1 MAAPITLLEM
11 RTRARSLSNMETASP
26 SSFVQN
32 SEMNQ
37 WINDGIKVLYD
48 KLVHARG
55 EDYYCVESA
64 VIPLVSGVSN
74 YALPIVDKSGV
85 SAPFYQLL
93 EVVCTNGSDY
103 FRMMRFQ
110 RGETADAMNT
120 HSFGYGFGTIP
131 TAMNLRFRLGTN
143 YIEIRPTPA
152 VTGWGFI
159 VYYVPICPTLV
170 ADIDTFDGIDGFE
183 DFAVLWA
190 AIRALTKEESD
201 TSALVSQFSL
211 IDQRIGKMAP
221 NRDSSQ
227 TRRISDTRQDSAGV
241 WSRRLRGQW

>member
-1 MAAPITLLEM
+1 
-11 RTRARSLSNMETASP
+11 METASP
-26 SSFVQN
+26 NSFVQN
-32 SEMNQ
+32 SEFNQ
-37 WINDGIKVLYD
+37 WINDGIKILYD

-64 VIPLVSGVSN
+64 VIPLVSGIAT
-74 YALPIVDKSGV
+74 YALPTVDKLGNV
-85 SAPFYQLL
+85 APFYQLL
-93 EVVCTNGSDY
+93 EVICTDGSNY
-103 FRMMRFQ
+103 FRIMRFQ

-131 TAMNLRFRLGTN
+131 TAMSLRFRLGTN

-152 VTGWGFI
+152 VMGWGF
-159 VYYVPICPTLV
+159 YLEYVPTCPTLV
-170 ADIDTFDGIDGFE
+170 ADIDTFDGINGFE
-183 DFAVLWA
+183 DFPVVWA

-201 TSALVSQFSL
+201 TSALTMQL
-211 IDQRIGKMAP
+211 KMIDDRIGKMAP

-227 TRRISDTRQDSAGV
+227 TRRIADTRQDSAGV